1 MSQSP
6 RALSSDGPV
15 PLTVKQACIYIWGFQ
30 PDARFRDAVCGRR
43 FGKTFLGKAEM
54 RRAARLASEWGV
66 SVEDE
71 IWYAA
76 PTFKQAKRVFW
87 RRLKQAIPVSWRAGK
102 PNETECSITL
112 ASGHI
117 IRVVGLDQYD
127 NLRGS
132 GLFFVLI
139 DEWADC
145 PYAAWEE
152 VLRPMLSTCKYYVD
166 GELRIGGHALRIG
179 TPKGFNHCYDTWFS
193 GQPGPAST
201 KDKPGKEPDHKSWL
215 YTSLDGGNVP
225 AEELE
230 AAQRKMDPR
239 TYRQEYMGSFENYQ
253 GVIYYT
259 FDRRLNHTDEVIKPG
274 DALHIGMDFNVS
286 KMAAIVHV
294 IRNGEPRAVAELIDL
309 FDTPA
314 MITAIKSRF
323 PGHTVLVYPDA
334 SGDNR
339 KTVGA
344 GETDISL
351 LRKAGFTVVV
361 DPANPSVRDRINSG
375 NAMFCNAYGQ
385 RRYLVNTNTCPR
397 YTVAL
402 ERHIY
407 GDDGKPKKAKK
418 GEKDPGYDHP
428 TEAATYFIHKQ
439 YPITQNSI
447 QRVGMGG
454 H

>member
-1 MSQSP
+1 MSQRPSA
-6 RALSSDGPV
+6 RSSDEPV
-15 PLTVKQACIYIWGFQ
+15 PLTVKQANIYAWGWQ
-30 PDARFRDAVCGRR
+30 LAARFRDAVCGRR
-43 FGKTFLGKAEM
+43 FGKTFLGKAEI
-54 RRAARLASEWGV
+54 RRAARLAAEWGV

-87 RRLKQAIPVSWRAGK
+87 RRLKQAIPPSWRAGK

-112 ASGHI
+112 ASGHV

-132 GLFFVLI
+132 GLFFVLV

-145 PYAAWEE
+145 PYEAWEE
-152 VLRPMLSTCKYYVD
+152 VLRPMLSTCRYYVD
-166 GELRIGGHALRIG
+166 GQLRIGGHALRIG
-179 TPKGFNHCYDTWFS
+179 TPKGFNHCYDS
-193 GQPGPAST
+193 YQDGQGA
-201 KDKPGKEPDHKSWL
+201 EPDHKSWL
-215 YTSLDGGNVP
+215 YTSVDGGNVP

-239 TYRQEYMGSFENYQ
+239 TFRQEYLASFENYQ
-253 GVIYYT
+253 GVIYYC
-259 FDRRLNHTDEVIKPG
+259 FDRRKNHTDDTVKPG

-286 KMAAIVHV
+286 KMAAVVHV
-294 IRNGEPRAVAELIDL
+294 IRNHEPRAVAEFIDL

-314 MITAIKSRF
+314 MIAAIKARF

-334 SGDNR
+334 SGGNR

-344 GETDISL
+344 SETDISL
-351 LRKAGFTVVV
+351 LRKASFTVVV
-361 DPANPSVRDRINSG
+361 DAANPSVRDRINSG
-375 NAMFCNAYGQ
+375 NAMFCNAYGE
-385 RRYLVNTNTCPR
+385 RRYLVNTSTCPK

-428 TEAATYFIHKQ
+428 TEAATYFINKQ
-439 YPITQNSI
+439 YPIAQNTV
-447 QRVGMGG
+447 QVHRTAG